1 MQILHGCIWSHV
13 GVDCV
18 CIVFLRCVWIYVDL
32 DFLMN
37 HFLSDSLCVLEANG
51 WVHGP
56 HTLFNMGVGTH
67 SCMLESDT
75 WASIIDGRGLGGEY
89 LVCHFA
95 KLRSSY
101 CFIWI
106 DMDLYIFHMDV
117 YGVMLVLIVFA
128 LFF

>member
-1 MQILHGCIWSHV
+1 MDV
-13 GVDCV
+13 YGVMLV
-18 CIVFLRCVWIYVDL
+18 LIVFALFFLRCVWIYVDL

-95 KLRSSY
+95 KLRILY
-101 CFIWI
+101 GLCV
-106 DMDLYIFHMDV
+106 DLYGSIQIL
-117 YGVMLVLIVFA
+117 YGFILCLIDFA
-128 LFF
+128 LICLVYMN